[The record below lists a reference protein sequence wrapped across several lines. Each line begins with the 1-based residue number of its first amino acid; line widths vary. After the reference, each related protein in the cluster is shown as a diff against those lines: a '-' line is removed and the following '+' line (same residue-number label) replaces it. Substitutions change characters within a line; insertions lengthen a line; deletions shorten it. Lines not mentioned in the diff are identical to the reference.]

1 MKNFPENKINVS
13 IIIASEGD
21 GEELKATLD
30 SLPGE
35 EVQGLEALV
44 LLKDGSSITEEKQA
58 EMRTEAEKKGIRLR
72 FQAGPSDTAEAF
84 NTGISLSKGAWI
96 MTFEAGDRL
105 SKGAL
110 RQLYQSCTGQEL
122 ELVIGGYFE
131 FNAAGTRKGY
141 RPDESIYTEKLP
153 FLNTVF
159 TECFDKHL
167 IFINGNKLISREL
180 LLKLKE
186 PYRRELSGDR
196 EADMFMRC
204 LMETGSIGLLR
215 STVLLRKTRAGIEAD
230 PESGIRLIEDYNK
243 LFSDQG
249 IDDDVI
255 NGMNNRMLR
264 LIIGR
269 IRKVYAGKELSDE
282 EKLCMLTGIA
292 RKKEL
297 QGLISDTSPDGADNR
312 MMSFML
318 KRRMI
323 TALHRIFR
331 LTPKDDSVRV
341 RKYFSLR
348 DTAIPE
354 GLVSRKD
361 ASRAAEAAKPEA
373 FEAPGEDH
381 PEANENAEASEDAK
395 IEAAEAGSSEAEP
408 SHEETEQ
415 KAAPSGL
422 SDEELDQIRKH
433 LESELERL

>member
-30 SLPGE
+30 SIPGE

-72 FQAGPSDTAEAF
+72 FQAGSSDTAEAF

-96 MTFEAGDRL
+96 MTLEAGDRL

-141 RPDESIYTEKLP
+141 RPDESLYTEKLP

-159 TECFDKHL
+159 IECFDKHL
-167 IFINGNKLISREL
+167 IFINGNKLISRGL
-180 LLKLKE
+180 LLKFKE

-373 FEAPGEDH
+373 FEAPREDH

>member
-1 MKNFPENKINVS
+1 
-13 IIIASEGD
+13 
-21 GEELKATLD
+21 
-30 SLPGE
+30 
-35 EVQGLEALV
+35 
-44 LLKDGSSITEEKQA
+44 
-58 EMRTEAEKKGIRLR
+58 
-72 FQAGPSDTAEAF
+72 
-84 NTGISLSKGAWI
+84 

-141 RPDESIYTEKLP
+141 RPDESLYTEKLP